1 MSQFVADWIKGER
14 DNHSRLLYQLKRELA
29 EMRRDT
35 AASKPNFPA
44 ERSRID
50 KSDRPSFSDRPS
62 TDERSG
68 ERLVVRTPMPTRQ
81 VMYR

>member
-1 MSQFVADWIKGER
+1 MSQFVADWIKVER

-35 AASKPNFPA
+35 AASKPDFPA
-44 ERSRID
+44 ERPRTNPI
-50 KSDRPSFSDRPS
+50 DRPALSDRPS
-62 TDERSG
+62 TDNRSG
-68 ERLVVRTPMPTRQ
+68 ERPVVRTPISARQ